1 MEELLAYALL
11 IYAGF
16 DVEEKYQSK
25 LDELFLANPTD
36 DFLLE
41 LEAKSGNIKESIIYI
56 SMNLNTKFKCGN
68 SYNLNYDIFGK
79 ALMDSLKPFYKNTE
93 LILFAEKGWY
103 LWNSL
108 PDVLWQTEPFWSL
121 CYADDPLSHG
131 DEAKCR
137 EFYENMFNYYD
148 DE

>member
-1 MEELLAYALL
+1 MEELLVYALL
-11 IYAGF
+11 LYVGF

-41 LEAKSGNIKESIIYI
+41 LETMSGNIKESIIYI
-56 SMNLNTKFKCGN
+56 SVNLKTKFKCGN
-68 SYNLNYDIFGK
+68 SDNINYDIFGK

-108 PDVLWQTEPFWSL
+108 PDVLWQTEPFWKLSYADEPL
-121 CYADDPLSHG
+121 CYG
-131 DEAKCR
+131 DEAHTR
-137 EFYENMFNYYD
+137 ELYEAMLNYYD
-148 DE
+148 NE